1 MSPRGL
7 KAGKLTTFVRSRAR
21 RISTAG
27 VPVSKVEGGHAIII
41 PLTSPAFVSQ
51 LSSIAANGEPLT
63 NLDESKI
70 AYAVIRHNVRTYE
83 SGGVVDVIRGRQNA
97 EMMMKQFEGGQS
109 SEDRQAGWRYFL
121 EKTTLKVGTN
131 AAEATR
137 LRQSDLEVR
146 ESKALEDESKA
157 LLEMHPTNGRAL
169 PR

>member
-1 MSPRGL
+1 M
-7 KAGKLTTFVRSRAR
+7 
-21 RISTAG
+21 
-27 VPVSKVEGGHAIII
+27 PVSKVEGGHANHI
-41 PLTSPAFVSQ
+41 PLFPPAFVSQ
-51 LSSIAANGEPLT
+51 LICIAANGEPLT
-63 NLDESKI
+63 NLDETRI

-97 EMMMKQFEGGQS
+97 ETMMKQFEGGQS

-146 ESKALEDESKA
+146 ETKALEDESKA
-157 LLEMHPTNGRAL
+157 LLEMNPSNGRVL

>member
-1 MSPRGL
+1 M
-7 KAGKLTTFVRSRAR
+7 
-21 RISTAG
+21 
-27 VPVSKVEGGHAIII
+27 PVSNVEGGHAVTH
-41 PLTSPAFVSQ
+41 PPRFFLRGNAAAY
-51 LSSIAANGEPLT
+51 IAANGELLT
-63 NLDESKI
+63 NLDETKI

-97 EMMMKQFEGGQS
+97 ETMMKQFEGGQS

-157 LLEMHPTNGRAL
+157 LQGMHGATNGRAL

>member
-1 MSPRGL
+1 MR
-7 KAGKLTTFVRSRAR
+7 AGTPS
-21 RISTAG
+21 
-27 VPVSKVEGGHAIII
+27 H
-41 PLTSPAFVSQ
+41 PLIFPAFVSQ
-51 LSSIAANGEPLT
+51 LISIAANGEPLT

-97 EMMMKQFEGGQS
+97 ETTMKQFEGGQS

-121 EKTTLKVGTN
+121 EKTTLRVGTN

-157 LLEMHPTNGRAL
+157 LLEMNPTNGRVL

>member
-1 MSPRGL
+1 M
-7 KAGKLTTFVRSRAR
+7 
-21 RISTAG
+21 
-27 VPVSKVEGGHAIII
+27 
-41 PLTSPAFVSQ
+41 
-51 LSSIAANGEPLT
+51 
-63 NLDESKI
+63 
-70 AYAVIRHNVRTYE
+70 RTYE

-97 EMMMKQFEGGQS
+97 EMTMKQFESGQS

-121 EKTTLKVGTN
+121 EKTTLKVGTS

-157 LLEMHPTNGRAL
+157 LQDMNSTNGRVL